1 MTNDLIS
8 FKELSALQRT
18 WVMLLAH
25 SLEDREPLSWK
36 EAVKKAWLTMR
47 LLHALG
53 RGVVRFAYRKEDG
66 SLRKAVGT
74 LCRGVCEGFDD
85 YKGRNGKNPR
95 DNSNTDGTYVYWDL
109 ERNSFRAFRSVSL
122 VYME

>member
-8 FKELSALQRT
+8 FKELTALQRS
-18 WVMLLAH
+18 WVMLLAQ
-25 SLEDREPLSWK
+25 SLMNREQLSRK
-36 EAVKKAWLTMR
+36 EALKRAWLTLR
-47 LLHALG
+47 LLDALG
-53 RGVVRFAYRKEDG
+53 KGKVVFGYYKEDG
-66 SLRKAVGT
+66 TLRKAVGT

-109 ERNSFRAFRSVSL
+109 ERNGFRSFRSVSL